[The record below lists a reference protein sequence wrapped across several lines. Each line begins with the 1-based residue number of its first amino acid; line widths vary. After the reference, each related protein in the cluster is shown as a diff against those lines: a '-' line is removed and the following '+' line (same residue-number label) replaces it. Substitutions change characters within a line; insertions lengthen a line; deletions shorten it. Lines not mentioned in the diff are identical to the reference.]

1 MTRDVARPLRS
12 AHSPESA
19 TRRVR
24 SPLGPVPV
32 HAVWPATRVLPA
44 RTQLFVDFLSA
55 RLKDER
61 LSEFGKKPRSKKNT
75 PKKIARPSDKPQML
89 GENQKR
95 IVPFDSAAPSVHAR
109 PRSVRPGR
117 RATYWRRFRAQ
128 PCSKAIRASLLS
140 HRDRDGRQR
149 GWDGPRPVPQHRDG
163 SSRHKATH
171 EETDQQIQGSL
182 QSVAINRH

>member
-1 MTRDVARPLRS
+1 MRFGRRQESCRQGRS
-12 AHSPESA
+12 CSLIFS
-19 TRRVR
+19 RRVLR
-24 SPLGPVPV
+24 MSVSLN
-32 HAVWPATRVLPA
+32 
-44 RTQLFVDFLSA
+44 SA
-55 RLKDER
+55 RNRAQRKILLKKLLDLQISLR
-61 LSEFGKKPRSKKNT
+61 CW
-75 PKKIARPSDKPQML
+75 

-95 IVPFDSAAPSVHAR
+95 IALFNSAAPSVHAC

-117 RATYWRRFRAQ
+117 RATYRRRFRAQ

-182 QSVAINRH
+182 QSAAINRH